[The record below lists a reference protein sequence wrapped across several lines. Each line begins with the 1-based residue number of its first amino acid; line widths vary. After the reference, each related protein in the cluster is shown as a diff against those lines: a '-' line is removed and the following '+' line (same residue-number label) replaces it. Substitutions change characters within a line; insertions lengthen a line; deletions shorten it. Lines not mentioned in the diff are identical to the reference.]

1 MTNPGSPRRRRS
13 AKASDPD
20 MANPF
25 SKGWKYMM
33 SAFDKKI
40 DDNADP
46 KVLLHQAEQEESRRH
61 DAIQQQAA
69 QVIGNRN
76 QLEMKLGRL
85 RGERDTITANTR
97 AALEQADRARA
108 AGDEAKAAELENTA
122 EVFASQLV
130 SIERELEDTT
140 TMHAQ
145 ASAAAD
151 EAQKQAKLSQQ
162 RQQELKAQFRELEAQ
177 ADQAEMQQRTAATLD
192 GIRAIEGDR
201 DVPTLDSIREKIEG
215 RYARALGAQE
225 LAENGA
231 AGRMAEIEAG
241 STDVR
246 ASMRLDEIRASMRSE
261 TTGELGS
268 GSAPGASGAAGELEA
283 GDGDAEGN
291 AGSAGTGAT

>member
-1 MTNPGSPRRRRS
+1 MP
-13 AKASDPD
+13 
-20 MANPF
+20 NPF
-25 SKGWKYMM
+25 SKGWKYVM
-33 SAFDKKI
+33 SSFDKKI

-46 KVLLHQAEQEESRRH
+46 KVLLHQAEQEERRRH
-61 DAIQQQAA
+61 DAIQRQAA
-69 QVIGNRN
+69 EIIGNRN
-76 QLEMKLGRL
+76 QLEMQLGRL
-85 RGERDTITANTR
+85 TKDREKLTANTK

-140 TMHAQ
+140 QMHGQ
-145 ASAAAD
+145 AVAAAD

-177 ADQAEMQQRTAATLD
+177 ADQAEMQQRTAATMD

-201 DVPTLDSIREKIEG
+201 NVPTLDDVREKIEG

-225 LAENGA
+225 LAQDST

-241 STDVR
+241 TTDAQ
-246 ASMRLDEIRASMRSE
+246 ASMRLEEIRARMRAESA
-261 TTGELGS
+261 GELGAGGS
-268 GSAPGASGAAGELEA
+268 GSAAGELES
-283 GDGDAEGN
+283 GDGAD
-291 AGSAGTGAT
+291 GAK